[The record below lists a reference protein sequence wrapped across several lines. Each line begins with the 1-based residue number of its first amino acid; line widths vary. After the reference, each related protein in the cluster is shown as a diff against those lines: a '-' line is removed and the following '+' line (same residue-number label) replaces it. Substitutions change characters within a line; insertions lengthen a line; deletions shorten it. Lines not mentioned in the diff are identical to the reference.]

1 MLASCSP
8 RTLAPRASPRHGTKF
23 VLVNNRTDPLDLPA
37 VISSHDPCLTQEFYW
52 NMGHFGRKHYL
63 DRNGRRPRKEDRNFD
78 E

>member
-1 MLASCSP
+1 M
-8 RTLAPRASPRHGTKF
+8 
-23 VLVNNRTDPLDLPA
+23 LVNNRTDPLDLPA